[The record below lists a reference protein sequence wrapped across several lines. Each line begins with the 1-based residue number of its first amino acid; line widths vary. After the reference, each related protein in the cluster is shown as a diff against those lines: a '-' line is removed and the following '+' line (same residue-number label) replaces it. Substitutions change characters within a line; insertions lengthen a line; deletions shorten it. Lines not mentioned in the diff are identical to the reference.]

1 MVRDNEDAWFKSF
14 KTMMEYSEAKYWYIK
29 YMIPFSKSLQR
40 FLNWENAMFAAT
52 FVSCLEIIVQ
62 NELS

>member
-1 MVRDNEDAWFKSF
+1 MLRDNEDAWFKSF
-14 KTMMEYSEAKYWYIK
+14 KTMIEYSEAKYWYVR

-52 FVSCLEIIVQ
+52 LVSYQQITV
-62 NELS
+62 